1 MYFQKRESKKNK
13 KGYTWT
19 VKFYYKDEYGIKK
32 RFAKSGFASKADAEK
47 FGIKKQQE
55 LLENDGKM
63 DAINLTFDEVFEEYM
78 EVEGKYKYAKSTEMY

>member
-47 FGIKKQQE
+47 F
-55 LLENDGKM
+55 
-63 DAINLTFDEVFEEYM
+63 V
-78 EVEGKYKYAKSTEMY
+78 

>member
-55 LLENDGKM
+55 L
-63 DAINLTFDEVFEEYM
+63 
-78 EVEGKYKYAKSTEMY
+78 

>member
-47 FGIKKQQE
+47 FGIK
-55 LLENDGKM
+55 
-63 DAINLTFDEVFEEYM
+63 I
-78 EVEGKYKYAKSTEMY
+78 KYFLKSGVKPRV

>member
-32 RFAKSGFASKADAEK
+32 AFCKEWVCFKS
-47 FGIKKQQE
+47 
-55 LLENDGKM
+55 
-63 DAINLTFDEVFEEYM
+63 
-78 EVEGKYKYAKSTEMY
+78 